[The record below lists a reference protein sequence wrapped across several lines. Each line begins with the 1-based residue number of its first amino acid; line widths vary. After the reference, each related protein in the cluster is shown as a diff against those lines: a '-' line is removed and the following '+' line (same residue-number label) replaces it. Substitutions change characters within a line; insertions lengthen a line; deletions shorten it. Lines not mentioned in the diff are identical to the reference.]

1 MPYAITKEQMDYLW
15 KGCLANMEK
24 DDSVIFLRQATFHK
38 DKMLSV
44 MNNKELKVQAKMWR
58 KQRKEGLIQIQ
69 EYNNKTKDVD
79 GKEYYSLVV
88 QPTDLDNADID
99 PLGLLKIGLMV
110 SGFVY
115 VFKNKTNRDIIY
127 EYVNKV

>member
-1 MPYAITKEQMDYLW
+1 
-15 KGCLANMEK
+15 
-24 DDSVIFLRQATFHK
+24 
-38 DKMLSV
+38 
-44 MNNKELKVQAKMWR
+44 MWR
-58 KQRKEGLIQIQ
+58 KQRKEGVIQII
-69 EYNNKTKDVD
+69 EYNNRTYDVD

-88 QPTDLDNADID
+88 QPSAFCELD